1 MRGLMLRC
9 VTLCVLAFVSFAHCS
24 KASVEGQRSI
34 KYVAHRGDY
43 PDVPEG
49 SMAAYHNAVERG
61 SEIVKLDVHTS
72 KDNVI
77 VLSHDSSFSRTMG
90 WAMEISSATWEEI
103 QRHSY
108 LFGGRPTNEK
118 AVSLPEALKVLGGI
132 PEFWVDF
139 KYFEADFCERVLLEF
154 ARAGIDERRIS
165 VATYTQEALRYMK
178 AMHPA
183 VRRIG
188 HMDFVL
194 KDGKWSPSFLREKGV
209 FYAPAAVGEPFAH
222 EVAEGIL
229 AYAEEMGLWGINTCC
244 DSRVIT
250 KGLVSHLKEKGL
262 MVSIALIHDAK
273 TAKVFVGY
281 GNDFVVTRDRRT
293 VKPIIESRNP

>member
-1 MRGLMLRC
+1 MLRC

-24 KASVEGQRSI
+24 KASVEGQKSI

-139 KYFEADFCERVLLEF
+139 KYFIEMLADVNNDTVAYHLPCNRSASGSGDKVGLSLLGFLYEEDDILF
-154 ARAGIDERRIS
+154 I
-165 VATYTQEALRYMK
+165 
-178 AMHPA
+178 
-183 VRRIG
+183 
-188 HMDFVL
+188 
-194 KDGKWSPSFLREKGV
+194 LRESHANRHLTICRGIGGV
-209 FYAPAAVGEPFAH
+209 CNAV
-222 EVAEGIL
+222 
-229 AYAEEMGLWGINTCC
+229 
-244 DSRVIT
+244 
-250 KGLVSHLKEKGL
+250 
-262 MVSIALIHDAK
+262 
-273 TAKVFVGY
+273 
-281 GNDFVVTRDRRT
+281 
-293 VKPIIESRNP
+293 